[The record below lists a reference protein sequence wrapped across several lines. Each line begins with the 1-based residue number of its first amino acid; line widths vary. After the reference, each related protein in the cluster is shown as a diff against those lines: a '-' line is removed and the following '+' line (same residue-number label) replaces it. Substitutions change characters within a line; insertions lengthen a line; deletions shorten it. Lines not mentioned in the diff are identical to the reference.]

1 MEKYEVI
8 VSIVNKGFAD
18 TAMDAARAVGAKGG
32 TILHGRGTAAPEA
45 EKLFGVSIHP
55 EKEIVLILVALP
67 IRDAVIKAL
76 YDRVGSGT
84 DAQGFSFTL
93 PIEQVVGLRKK
104 KKSAEKEKADPESKK
119 ATKKATEQK

>member
-55 EKEIVLILVALP
+55 EKDIVLILVALS
-67 IRDAVIKAL
+67 IRDAVIKTL

-93 PIEQVVGLRKK
+93 PVEQVAGLRKK
-104 KKSAEKEKADPESKK
+104 KTPAEKEKADTEPKK
-119 ATKKATEQK
+119 AAKKTTEKK